1 MMNQERGSAES
12 WFLKVFRLSTLG
24 VQFLRP
30 RIIRAFWHLRIYNNN
45 NYRDALENSERS
57 SEKLFYPALFVQQ
70 IKDAQFRFDK
80 IDTGLIVI
88 EVYESPFDL
97 LPKIF
102 LLL

>member
-1 MMNQERGSAES
+1 MVSQSVSTFHTWSTVSPPTNYPSLLASAY
-12 WFLKVFRLSTLG
+12 
-24 VQFLRP
+24 
-30 RIIRAFWHLRIYNNN
+30 IIIDDYG
-45 NYRDALENSERS
+45 DALENSERS